1 MSGSSGDKGIIAYGA
16 YLPRHRVRLSDV
28 SAVLGIS
35 AGKGVRVVASFDE
48 DSTTMAVAAAQAALA
63 GGAVPKALYLATT
76 SPAYADKA
84 NATAVHAALD
94 LPDEVFAA
102 DVAGSARSAI
112 AALRVAARTDGLA
125 ALADVRTGRPG
136 SPDER
141 GGGDGAAAF
150 VFGDVSD
157 AVALLIAESSS
168 TAEFLDRWRDPAA
181 QSGGQWEERFGLEQY
196 LPLIT
201 RVAATAL
208 RDADIDC
215 ADHVVLVSPNTGV
228 TKRAGKAL
236 TGRLSTTTSPI
247 GHAGAADVGLALAD
261 VLDRA
266 GAGETVLVVSAA
278 DGCDA
283 FVLRTTDRISE
294 GRQPVSVA
302 DQLAAGTE
310 VGYGTYLSW
319 RGILDRESPRRP
331 EPDRA
336 AAPPSARATR
346 WKFAFTGTRCTH
358 CAFVH
363 LPPAPVCKRCHVT
376 DGMTALSMAHS
387 KGTVATFT
395 VDRLAY
401 SPGPPVVAA
410 VIDFDGGGRYTLE
423 IADTAAEGLAVGSRV
438 QPTFRKLNTA
448 GGVHNYFWKA
458 RLLPNGEQA

>member
-1 MSGSSGDKGIIAYGA
+1 MSDIIEGKGLVAYGA
-16 YLPRHRVRLSDV
+16 YLPRHRVWLSDV

-63 GGAVPKALYLATT
+63 GGAAPKALYLATT

-102 DVAGSARSAI
+102 DIAGSARSAI
-112 AALRVAARTDGLA
+112 AALRVAARTDGVA

-150 VFGDVSD
+150 VFGDATD

-168 TAEFLDRWRDPAA
+168 TAEFLDRWRDPAT
-181 QSGGQWEERFGLEQY
+181 QSGNQWEERFGLEQY

-208 RDADIDC
+208 RDADIDR

-228 TKRAGKAL
+228 TKRAGKVLA
-236 TGRLSTTTSPI
+236 GRMSTTTSPI

-319 RGILDRESPRRP
+319 RGILDREPPRRP

-336 AAPPSARATR
+336 AAPPSARGTR
-346 WKFAFTGTRCTH
+346 WKFAFIGTRCAH
-358 CAFVH
+358 CEFVH
-363 LPPAPVCKRCHVT
+363 LPPAPVCKRCHAT
-376 DGMTALSMAHS
+376 DGMGALPMARS
-387 KGTVATFT
+387 TGTVATFT

-401 SPGPPVVAA
+401 SPAPPVVAA

-423 IADTAAEGLAVGSRV
+423 IADSAACGLAVGSRV
-438 QPTFRKLNTA
+438 QPTFRRLNTA

-458 RLLPNGEQA
+458 RLLPNGEQP